1 MLKLPALI
9 NYSVSLCGDP
19 RLWVA
24 WSTVDNF
31 RKELYKNRTSHC
43 AQKMGTVFLW
53 IVREL
58 KRIRSNFT
66 WIQFI
71 SRRLYCQISWMY
83 IRNGSFSHRNS
94 ASNVSFGVIEVRCP
108 FKWIDH
114 LQIFI
119 KSNYIVVFFFG
130 LFGSYLI
137 RFTTGSIK
145 SIQFSSAAFASRTLG
160 EFPIESAKV
169 PRHFSPIQS
178 NWYKYCTRTVN

>member
-119 KSNYIVVFFFG
+119 KSNYIVVFFWIVWK
-130 LFGSYLI
+130 LFDKIYDWFHQVYPIFLGSVRKSNSGWISHRECKSPTPFL
-137 RFTTGSIK
+137 SNPIK
-145 SIQFSSAAFASRTLG
+145 L
-160 EFPIESAKV
+160 V
-169 PRHFSPIQS
+169 
-178 NWYKYCTRTVN
+178 